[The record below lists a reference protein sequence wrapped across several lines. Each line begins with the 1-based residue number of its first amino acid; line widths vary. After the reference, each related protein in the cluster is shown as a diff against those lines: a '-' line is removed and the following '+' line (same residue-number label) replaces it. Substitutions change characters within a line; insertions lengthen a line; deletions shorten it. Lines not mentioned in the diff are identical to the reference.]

1 MEKVDYAGLGRRIRY
16 FRKRRGLTQEEL
28 ANLVELTQKHI
39 SNIECAH
46 SIPTLQTFVKIS
58 NCLQVPPAPAVGR
71 FSGFFL
77 PRPGGGGGLPH
88 PELFPPPV
96 GGGGAVHLL
105 HPPKMTGQRKKPLSD
120 PLWGEGLFV
129 ACRRGGG

>member
-58 NCLQVPPAPAVGR
+58 NCCWAILWPFLTPAGRRRWPP
-71 FSGFFL
+71 
-77 PRPGGGGGLPH
+77 
-88 PELFPPPV
+88 
-96 GGGGAVHLL
+96 
-105 HPPKMTGQRKKPLSD
+105 
-120 PLWGEGLFV
+120 
-129 ACRRGGG
+129 

>member
-58 NCLQVPPAPAVGR
+58 NCLQVPPDLLLGDSLAFSYPGR
-71 FSGFFL
+71 AASL
-77 PRPGGGGGLPH
+77 IR
-88 PELFPPPV
+88 
-96 GGGGAVHLL
+96 
-105 HPPKMTGQRKKPLSD
+105 S
-120 PLWGEGLFV
+120 
-129 ACRRGGG
+129 CSRRQLAEVEQYIFYILQK

>member
-28 ANLVELTQKHI
+28 ANLGELTQKHI

-58 NCLQVPPAPAVGR
+58 NCLQVPPDLLLGDSLAFSYPGR
-71 FSGFFL
+71 A
-77 PRPGGGGGLPH
+77 
-88 PELFPPPV
+88 E
-96 GGGGAVHLL
+96 
-105 HPPKMTGQRKKPLSD
+105 
-120 PLWGEGLFV
+120 EV
-129 ACRRGGG
+129 ASLIRSCSRRQLAEVEQYIFYILQK